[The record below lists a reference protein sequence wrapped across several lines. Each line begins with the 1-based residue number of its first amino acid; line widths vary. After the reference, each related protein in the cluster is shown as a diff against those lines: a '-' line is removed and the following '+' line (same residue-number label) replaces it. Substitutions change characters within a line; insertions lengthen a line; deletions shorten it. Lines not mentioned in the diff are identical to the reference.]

1 MKEATV
7 VENREKYI
15 GGSDIPIIMGI
26 SPFKTRFQLLLE
38 KAGIVEDTFTGNEYT
53 EYGNIMESKIRDYI
67 NQSAEK
73 KFSPHCLINGNYRCN
88 TDGFNDKD
96 TILEIKTTSQIHDNV
111 DEYKIYLVQLL
122 FYLYN
127 YKMKKGRLDVYERP
141 VDFNTTF
148 DPDRL
153 HEYFINTKDYKDLT
167 ETILDEV
174 ERFLVD
180 LEKVKAN
187 PFITE
192 EELQPKELIELSYQV
207 LDLEVQLASY
217 EKIQEK
223 YQEIKQRLFST
234 MVENNIKKWTTN
246 NGIQITRVDEILPTI
261 TKEFVFD
268 EKKFKEDNQPLY
280 DMYLVEQ
287 EKIKK
292 GRSGYVKITLP
303 R

>member
-1 MKEATV
+1 MNEASV
-7 VENREKYI
+7 VQNREKYI

-53 EYGNIMESKIRDYI
+53 EYGNIMEPKIRDYI
-67 NQSAEK
+67 NQNAEK
-73 KFSPHCLINGNYRCN
+73 KFNPHCLINGNYRCN

-127 YKMKKGRLDVYERP
+127 YKMKKGRLAVYDRP
-141 VDFNTTF
+141 SDFNTTF
-148 DPDRL
+148 DSDRL

-174 ERFLVD
+174 ERFLLD

-261 TKEFVFD
+261 TKELVFD

-280 DMYLVEQ
+280 EMYLVEQ

>member
-1 MKEATV
+1 MSEASV
-7 VENREKYI
+7 VQNREKYI

-53 EYGNIMESKIRDYI
+53 EYGNIMEPKIRDYI
-67 NQSAEK
+67 NQNAEK
-73 KFSPHCLINGNYRCN
+73 KFNPHCLINGNYRCN

-96 TILEIKTTSQIHDNV
+96 TILEIKTTSQIYDNV

-127 YKMKKGRLDVYERP
+127 YKMKKGRLAVYDRP
-141 VDFNTTF
+141 SDFNTTF
-148 DPDRL
+148 DSDRL

-174 ERFLVD
+174 ERFLID

-207 LDLEVQLASY
+207 LDLEVQLESY

-223 YQEIKQRLFST
+223 YQEIKQRLFAT

-261 TKEFVFD
+261 TKEMVFD